1 MKSIDL
7 FEALN
12 DIPADILLS
21 AEARYTAEPQRRI
34 DRRSGFAQSGW
45 FVAGVSIAVAL
56 GVIVLIMRIMPHLPT
71 SPSPTPGGSIAGYE
85 TNADGLHTEPDT
97 YPDTPPNA
105 YPQHGCPAV
114 RVAR

>member
-34 DRRSGFAQSGW
+34 DRRSGLRRAVGLSPVSRLQSRW
-45 FVAGVSIAVAL
+45 A
-56 GVIVLIMRIMPHLPT
+56 
-71 SPSPTPGGSIAGYE
+71 
-85 TNADGLHTEPDT
+85 
-97 YPDTPPNA
+97 
-105 YPQHGCPAV
+105 
-114 RVAR
+114 

>member
-56 GVIVLIMRIMPHLPT
+56 GVIAHHA
-71 SPSPTPGGSIAGYE
+71 PSARVPK
-85 TNADGLHTEPDT
+85 PDSGRE
-97 YPDTPPNA
+97 Y
-105 YPQHGCPAV
+105 C
-114 RVAR
+114 RV

>member
-34 DRRSGFAQSGW
+34 DRRSGFAQSGC
-45 FVAGVSIAVAL
+45 AYHAHHA
-56 GVIVLIMRIMPHLPT
+56 
-71 SPSPTPGGSIAGYE
+71 PSARVPK
-85 TNADGLHTEPDT
+85 PDSGRE
-97 YPDTPPNA
+97 Y
-105 YPQHGCPAV
+105 C
-114 RVAR
+114 RV